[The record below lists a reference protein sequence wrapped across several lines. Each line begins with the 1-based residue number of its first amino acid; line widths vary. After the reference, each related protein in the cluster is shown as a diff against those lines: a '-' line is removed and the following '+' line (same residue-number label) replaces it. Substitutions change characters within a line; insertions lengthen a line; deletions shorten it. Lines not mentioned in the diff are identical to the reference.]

1 MTVSIRAS
9 LIFSALGMAALTA
22 AFANPPASK
31 PAETAIARCDDCE
44 PALSPTVSVLV
55 PATSEM
61 RQLFP
66 AVLKDKE
73 CAPVEQACTRP
84 GETAP
89 EPRVDSAG
97 PS

>member
-31 PAETAIARCDDCE
+31 PAETAIAPCEDCE
-44 PALSPTVSVLV
+44 LHLPPTLSVLA
-55 PATSEM
+55 PATPETKPHVASVKDETCAM
-61 RQLFP
+61 PTQSC
-66 AVLKDKE
+66 AVDEVVTPK
-73 CAPVEQACTRP
+73 
-84 GETAP
+84 
-89 EPRVDSAG
+89 PRVDSAG

>member
-22 AFANPPASK
+22 AFANPPLGK

-44 PALSPTVSVLV
+44 PALPPTVSVVAPAIPETKQL
-55 PATSEM
+55 PAT
-61 RQLFP
+61 
-66 AVLKDKE
+66 LKDE
-73 CAPVEQACTRP
+73 TCATADQPCAKDRET
-84 GETAP
+84 TAP

>member
-9 LIFSALGMAALTA
+9 LVLSALGMAALTA

-44 PALSPTVSVLV
+44 PAMQPTLSVLAPATPETKPLV
-55 PATSEM
+55 PAS
-61 RQLFP
+61 
-66 AVLKDKE
+66 LKE
-73 CAPVEQACTRP
+73 EPCVTGEQPCRATHAP
-84 GETAP
+84 P
-89 EPRVDSAG
+89 EPRVASAG